1 KVARALPD
9 QPRPSRGSGR
19 RARDGR
25 MPRLPLVAVSKYTEI
40 VASGNCFSELLG
52 MGWFVACAVEAGRC
66 RRRRASSAAVGPV
79 AILWYAAGWYGG
91 RAGPYGGTCDVLGAF
106 RPGRARGGCGAGPR
120 GRPWRPDAPCHWV
133 GRSRAVAAG
142 VWCGRYVR
150 RTGGGG
156 GGGPARRAAARAAR
170 RLGRRPGHAARQSPR
185 PRPAG

>member
-1 KVARALPD
+1 APAFRPRGAVPTCGRQVRDADPAGSAGPCGSVSPKVARALPD

-120 GRPWRPDAPCHWV
+120 GRPWRPDAP
-133 GRSRAVAAG
+133 
-142 VWCGRYVR
+142 
-150 RTGGGG
+150 
-156 GGGPARRAAARAAR
+156 
-170 RLGRRPGHAARQSPR
+170 
-185 PRPAG
+185 